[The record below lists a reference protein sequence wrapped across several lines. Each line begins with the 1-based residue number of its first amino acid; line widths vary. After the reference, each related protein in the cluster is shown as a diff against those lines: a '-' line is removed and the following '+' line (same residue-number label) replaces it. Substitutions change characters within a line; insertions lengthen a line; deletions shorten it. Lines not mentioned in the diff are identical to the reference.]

1 MLHRQAHCPTEVPS
15 TSLSLRSGCWVH
27 SLDTY
32 DTGLTL
38 TKTRSSRIRQNSME
52 QISAIRRL
60 YLYQRQFKRGLV
72 KKQFKGFRTHK
83 RAVEPQISN

>member
-1 MLHRQAHCPTEVPS
+1 MLHRQAHCLTEDPS
-15 TSLSLRSGCWVH
+15 TSP
-27 SLDTY
+27 DIY

-60 YLYQRQFKRGLV
+60 YL
-72 KKQFKGFRTHK
+72 
-83 RAVEPQISN
+83 